1 MMIVLQNASDAVSLG
16 ALFALTALG
25 IGLIFGIMRLINF
38 AHGELMM
45 LGAYT
50 LFFLAGQPEAVM
62 ALAAIAFVLLVAI
75 GMDRLS
81 FRPLRRAK
89 PATLLIASF
98 ALAYFLQHLMVLIV
112 GARPKSLAFL
122 TELSGFFLWGELRVP
137 KLQLV
142 TIGVT
147 VLLIAGLSLF
157 FRRTSL
163 GIHMRAAADDFRMAR
178 LIGIRAN
185 SVIAL
190 AFMLSGALAVAVSL
204 LYVAQ
209 TGTLS
214 PRMGVALVLTA
225 FVATVIGGMGSLIG
239 AALGGMLV
247 GVLTVVLQAVLT
259 PELRPYR
266 DAFVFGIL
274 ICFLLVR
281 PDGLVRGRAS
291 RERV

>member
-1 MMIVLQNASDAVSLG
+1 MTVILQNAIDAISLG
-16 ALFALTALG
+16 ALFALASLG

-45 LGAYT
+45 FGAYA
-50 LFFLAGQPEAVM
+50 LFFLVGQPEALMVI
-62 ALAAIAFVLLVAI
+62 AAIAFVVVVAL

-98 ALAYFLQHLMVLIV
+98 ALAYFLQHLVVLVV
-112 GARPKSLAFL
+112 GARPKSITFMPGLG
-122 TELSGFFLWGELRVP
+122 GFFVLDELRVP
-137 KLQLV
+137 KLQV
-142 TIGVT
+142 ITIGVT
-147 VLLIAGLSLF
+147 AVLLLGLIGF

-163 GIHMRAAADDFRMAR
+163 GTQMRAAADDFRMAQ
-178 LIGIRAN
+178 LMGVRAN

-190 AFMLSGALAVAVSL
+190 AFMISGALAAVVSV

-214 PRMGVALVLTA
+214 PRMGVNLVLIA
-225 FVATVIGGMGSLIG
+225 FVATVIGGMGSMVG
-239 AALGGMLV
+239 AALGGVLV
-247 GVLTVVLQAVLT
+247 GVLTVVLQAVLA
-259 PELRPYR
+259 PDLRPYR
-266 DAFVFGIL
+266 DAFVFAVL
-274 ICFLLVR
+274 IAVLLVR
-281 PDGLVRGRAS
+281 PEGLMRGRAM